1 MYISVPKNYS
11 GNAFRPGMTGPMPV
25 PVMPA
30 AGPVYGEGKPQPQP
44 TETPVRVS
52 QNLPVQPA
60 SVKIP
65 EANAQKP
72 ESEASKETACAA
84 HESAP
89 EDTPDCR
96 KESCGG
102 CAGKG
107 GKNPLTC
114 LFEALRGRGEAGF
127 DLEDFLLIGL
137 IVLLMGKEG
146 NEDIVLILAMLL
158 LI

>member
-11 GNAFRPGMTGPMPV
+11 GNAFRPGLAGPMPM

-30 AGPVYGEGKPQPQP
+30 SWPASGERRSQMQQ
-44 TETPVRVS
+44 TETPVRIP
-52 QNLPVQPA
+52 QTLPAQPEPPQEPED
-60 SVKIP
+60 SVLETENA
-65 EANAQKP
+65 EAN
-72 ESEASKETACAA
+72 ETVPAA
-84 HESAP
+84 HISLDRDDSECRR
-89 EDTPDCR
+89 EKCDDCGA
-96 KESCGG
+96 KN
-102 CAGKG
+102 A
-107 GKNPLTC
+107 KNPLSS
-114 LFEALRGRGEAGF
+114 LLEMLHGRGNAGF